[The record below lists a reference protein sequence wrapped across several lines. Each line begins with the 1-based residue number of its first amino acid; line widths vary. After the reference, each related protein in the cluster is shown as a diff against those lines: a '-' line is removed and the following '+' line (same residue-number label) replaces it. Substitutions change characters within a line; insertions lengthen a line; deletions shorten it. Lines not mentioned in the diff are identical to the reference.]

1 MYCTTPAGAA
11 ESDTRVLHSLIPA
24 LAAGDRPVG
33 FGHSLGSV
41 IAWKLL
47 AQWEAAGR
55 AGQVRQFVTM
65 GSPLALRTIRKRVP
79 QPFRRPAF
87 VAEWPNYYAAT
98 DMVAGGQGLPLAGLT
113 LQNGK
118 ASCRGRVV
126 EVG

>member
-24 LAAGDRPVG
+24 LAAGDRPVVV
-33 FGHSLGSV
+33 GHSLGSV

-65 GSPLALRTIRKRVP
+65 GPPLALRTLRKRVP
-79 QPFRRPAF
+79 QPLRRPAF
-87 VAEWPNYYAAT
+87 VSEWRTSYAAT
-98 DMVAGGQGLPLAGLT
+98 GLDTKRGGQG
-113 LQNGK
+113 K
-118 ASCRGRVV
+118 R
-126 EVG
+126 